1 MENRTERSLL
11 VSVGD
16 AATLLSVSR
25 WTIRRLI
32 DKGDLALVRL
42 PGASGNGVRRLLV
55 DRNDV
60 LRLIERCKEF
70 EDRA

>member
-1 MENRTERSLL
+1 MEHRTERSLL

-42 PGASGNGVRRLLV
+42 PGASGSGVRRLLV